1 MEVARKKPECEVNTT
16 FLVDKVAAVT
26 NPARY
31 QILTVIA
38 EEHLDEKRY
47 DSAQAT
53 YLAASKL
60 YEEANLA
67 SQFLMEV
74 TIPAQAR
81 NPRYAGFAVY
91 QGEKFLQNDQL
102 DSALV
107 MAQAAVDGRFPKDA
121 FRDFTMTLANKLAEK
136 DKLTLLKT
144 EAKEKAQSYSKS
156 DKKLKDFEKAYLKAW
171 GLVD

>member
-1 MEVARKKPECEVNTT
+1 
-16 FLVDKVAAVT
+16 
-26 NPARY
+26 
-31 QILTVIA
+31 
-38 EEHLDEKRY
+38 
-47 DSAQAT
+47 
-53 YLAASKL
+53 
-60 YEEANLA
+60 
-67 SQFLMEV
+67 
-74 TIPAQAR
+74 
-81 NPRYAGFAVY
+81 
-91 QGEKFLQNDQL
+91 
-102 DSALV
+102 